1 MPDRVGATAVKARA
15 ERDARIISKL
25 LRTAGI
31 AFAALSERR
40 VPYWP
45 EERWQAARDRRVQ
58 RIVRHAYE
66 TVPFYRAVMRDRR
79 WHPEEFRTV
88 TDLARLPLIDG
99 AAVRRRVGEFRSTAI
114 PAATCMAAHS
124 GSGSSTLWDRH
135 AALERIVL
143 AERDRVIWA
152 RLAGGSLLARQLYI
166 VPPHSSAVFSRRF
179 YDRWIVGANL
189 VARRCYVD
197 PAAPYTDVM
206 RALEAVRPHVVRSY
220 GSYLEHFARYAW
232 NHGVRPSMPPV
243 WTYGADAIA
252 PHWRELIERELG
264 CRVVS
269 NYGSTEAGR
278 IGFEC
283 EHRTGYHL
291 NTDVI
296 ATRIVRPDGSECEP
310 GEVGEV
316 VVSNLLNRATVLL
329 NFRLGDRGAIG
340 ARRCPCGRTLPLL
353 TTLEGRVSETV
364 TARDGQQIPAT
375 VLLVHCA
382 ADLAGAL
389 EVQLVPRGVGRI
401 MWRIAPAPKT
411 DRSLFRSRL
420 VDRCAELFGSRL
432 EADVEYVSAVPRTVG
447 GKRHLVSEP

>member
-1 MPDRVGATAVKARA
+1 MERQAQARA

-79 WHPEEFRTV
+79 WHPEEFRTAA
-88 TDLARLPLIDG
+88 DLARLPLIDSVT
-99 AAVRRRVGEFRSTAI
+99 VRRRVAEFRSTAI

-124 GSGSSTLWDRH
+124 GSGNTTLWEPQ
-135 AALERIVL
+135 AALEKIVL

-152 RLAGGSLLARQLYI
+152 RLAGGSLLARQMYI
-166 VPPHSSAVFSRRF
+166 VPPYSSAVISRDFCGR
-179 YDRWIVGANL
+179 RIVGANL
-189 VARRCYVD
+189 LARRCYLD
-197 PAAPYTDVM
+197 PAAPYADAM
-206 RALEAVRPHVVRSY
+206 RALEAFRPHVARSY
-220 GSYLEHFARYAW
+220 GSYLEHLARYAW
-232 NHGVRPSMPPV
+232 NHGVRLSMPPI
-243 WTYGADAIA
+243 WRYGADAIA
-252 PHWRELIERELG
+252 QHWRELIERELG

-269 NYGSTEAGR
+269 NYASTEAGR

-283 EHRTGYHL
+283 EHRTGFHL

-316 VVSNLLNRATVLL
+316 VISNLLNRATVLL
-329 NFRLGDRGAIG
+329 NYRQGDRGAIG

-364 TARDGQQIPAT
+364 TARDGQELPTTA
-375 VLLVHCA
+375 LLGHCA
-382 ADLAGAL
+382 PDLAGAL
-389 EVQLVPRGVGRI
+389 EVQLVPRGVGRM
-401 MWRIAPAPKT
+401 MWRIVPGPET
-411 DRSLFRSRL
+411 DRPMLRARL
-420 VDRCAELFGSRL
+420 AERCSELFGSRL
-432 EADVEYVSAVPRTVG
+432 EADVEYVSAVPRTVA
-447 GKRHLVSEP
+447 GKRRLVSEP